1 MAIARKPN
9 SKPKS
14 PMDEAAADAFIA
26 GAAKPK
32 AEPIA
37 TEADE
42 AGHGAEPRKSPVML
56 RFDRASLAKVDAAAT
71 RRGIRRR
78 LWLQIKLSRVPYD
91 RRHRGHDDKDK
102 RGHYVKPQADAV
114 SHKKTKT
121 K

>member
-42 AGHGAEPRKSPVML
+42 AGPRDEPRKSPVMP
-56 RFDRASLAKVDAAAT
+56 RFDRALPAKVDAAAK
-71 RRGIRRR
+71 RRGLRPYGRASGGERGGQGRVGLRGRR
-78 LWLQIKLSRVPYD
+78 VN
-91 RRHRGHDDKDK
+91 
-102 RGHYVKPQADAV
+102 
-114 SHKKTKT
+114 
-121 K
+121 

>member
-42 AGHGAEPRKSPVML
+42 AGQGAEPRKSPVMI
-56 RFDRASLAKVDAAAT
+56 RFDRALLAQVDAAGK
-71 RRGIRRR
+71 RRGVSTSAWIQFKVSSGPDAGEGSGREG
-78 LWLQIKLSRVPYD
+78 
-91 RRHRGHDDKDK
+91 RGGLGARK
-102 RGHYVKPQADAV
+102 GHGG
-114 SHKKTKT
+114 
-121 K
+121 

>member
-42 AGHGAEPRKSPVML
+42 AGPGAEPRKSPVMP
-56 RFDRASLAKVDAAAT
+56 RFHRALLAKVEAAAQ
-71 RRGIRRR
+71 RRGVRRR
-78 LWLQIKLSRVPYD
+78 VWLHLTSNGERRVGEE
-91 RRHRGHDDKDK
+91 R
-102 RGHYVKPQADAV
+102 V
-114 SHKKTKT
+114 SKC
-121 K
+121 

>member
-42 AGHGAEPRKSPVML
+42 AGQGAAPRKWPAML
-56 RFDRASLAKVDAAAT
+56 RFARALRGQVEAGDK
-71 RRGIRRR
+71 RRGVSPRAWIQFTEIGRRAWTAMEI
-78 LWLQIKLSRVPYD
+78 L
-91 RRHRGHDDKDK
+91 
-102 RGHYVKPQADAV
+102 YVQDSLIPV
-114 SHKKTKT
+114 TY
-121 K
+121 

>member
-42 AGHGAEPRKSPVML
+42 AGQGAEPRKSPVML
-56 RFDRASLAKVDAAAT
+56 RFDRAVLAKVEAAAK
-71 RRGIRRR
+71 RRGISRSAWIQVKVSRAGGGGGGEGRRGGGGPGAR
-78 LWLQIKLSRVPYD
+78 NGGGGGGGD
-91 RRHRGHDDKDK
+91 
-102 RGHYVKPQADAV
+102 
-114 SHKKTKT
+114 
-121 K
+121 

>member
-42 AGHGAEPRKSPVML
+42 AGQGAEPRKSPVML
-56 RFDRASLAKVDAAAT
+56 RFDRALLAKVDAVARSEEHTSELQSLMRISYAVFCLKKKKTMRIHNSVQATTRNHNNEAIT
-71 RRGIRRR
+71 RR
-78 LWLQIKLSRVPYD
+78 K
-91 RRHRGHDDKDK
+91 
-102 RGHYVKPQADAV
+102 
-114 SHKKTKT
+114 
-121 K
+121 

>member
-42 AGHGAEPRKSPVML
+42 AGQGAEPRKSPVML
-56 RFDRASLAKVDAAAT
+56 RFDRALLAEVDEAAK
-71 RRGIRRR
+71 RRGI
-78 LWLQIKLSRVPYD
+78 SRSAWIQFKVGRTLEAGQGYGP
-91 RRHRGHDDKDK
+91 HGRGGAGPRIGRCGVRVHL
-102 RGHYVKPQADAV
+102 
-114 SHKKTKT
+114 
-121 K
+121 

>member
-42 AGHGAEPRKSPVML
+42 AGQGAEPRKSPVL
-56 RFDRASLAKVDAAAT
+56 PRFDRALLAKVDAAAT
-71 RRGIRRR
+71 RRGITRRAWIPFTVSRAPHSGEGVGR
-78 LWLQIKLSRVPYD
+78 LGRGGPG
-91 RRHRGHDDKDK
+91 RRK
-102 RGHYVKPQADAV
+102 R
-114 SHKKTKT
+114 
-121 K
+121 